1 MELAEHLLG
10 RSYPI
15 AGRVMHGNHIGTGL
29 GMPTINL
36 IPEENK
42 LLPPR
47 GVYASRT
54 VLEDGRVIAGVT
66 NLGYKP
72 TVGSSMISAE
82 TNLFD
87 FHEDLYGSMV
97 RTGFEHF
104 IRPETKFASL
114 QDLAEQVEK
123 DIRTAKEYLSIS

>member
-1 MELAEHLLG
+1 
-10 RSYPI
+10 
-15 AGRVMHGNHIGTGL
+15 
-29 GMPTINL
+29 
-36 IPEENK
+36 
-42 LLPPR
+42 
-47 GVYASRT
+47 
-54 VLEDGRVIAGVT
+54 
-66 NLGYKP
+66 
-72 TVGSSMISAE
+72 MISAE